1 MLIDRTKLL
10 IENLFKK
17 FRKLFIERKFR
28 VSGSAAWP
36 KNSEN
41 SQNFIAE
48 SAEEEK
54 DIHGV

>member
-1 MLIDRTKLL
+1 L